1 MSRQPQTLC
10 AIHHYLCA
18 IASLLCVQSPAY
30 RVVDLQSVKDYPS
43 SLTGKA
49 RKSLGNGK
57 LFGVRETTPPAATRD
72 LPITLRTKSRWIASP
87 RSGSSAASPQT
98 VPGVGR
104 HPQRS
109 SLLGLGRA
117 RRTSCS
123 SARHGVRGQEA
134 GRRRMSMP
142 VAACV
147 LKISGAQPQPL
158 HIGDKD
164 AGPRNP
170 LISPGMPSTCSGEEN
185 WSKKDQCG

>member
-98 VPGVGR
+98 VPGVSAGIHNEVPFSGSVAPDEQAAR
-104 HPQRS
+104 PRGTAFAVRK
-109 SLLGLGRA
+109 LGEDECR
-117 RRTSCS
+117 C
-123 SARHGVRGQEA
+123 Q
-134 GRRRMSMP
+134 
-142 VAACV
+142 
-147 LKISGAQPQPL
+147 
-158 HIGDKD
+158 
-164 AGPRNP
+164 
-170 LISPGMPSTCSGEEN
+170 
-185 WSKKDQCG
+185 

>member
-1 MSRQPQTLC
+1 VC
-10 AIHHYLCA
+10 AVT
-18 IASLLCVQSPAY
+18 SLSCCGPAK
-30 RVVDLQSVKDYPS
+30 RERLSQFTHGQGAKV
-43 SLTGKA
+43 A
-49 RKSLGNGK
+49 RKRKAVRGARDDSAGGHARFANHVANKIEMDRIPEVWELGRFASNS
-57 LFGVRETTPPAATRD
+57 
-72 LPITLRTKSRWIASP
+72 SR
-87 RSGSSAASPQT
+87 
-98 VPGVGR
+98 GVGR